1 MSNGSIVRY
10 LNVEDLNHRN
20 QKNVSVPFCPKD
32 VVDSWKRE
40 FKELMEFNVVDFQTL
55 DKSDKDEMVRR
66 NAEAILADK
75 GTLGAKQFEQELLER
90 VRQETGST
98 EMLFDNVRSQVLLS
112 LRKLIGGGLLPEW
125 IRPSRRDR
133 MQRSRSEGAQVQTRA
148 IDERFRRYDDGD
160 DDDEHEW
167 LLGSAIAERFRR
179 YDASLYDAS
188 LCEGTP
194 F

>member
-1 MSNGSIVRY
+1 MSNESIVRY
-10 LNVEDLNHRN
+10 LNVEDLKHRN

-32 VVDSWKRE
+32 VVDCWKRE
-40 FKELMEFNVVDFQTL
+40 LKELMEFNVVDFQTL

-98 EMLFDNVRSQVLLS
+98 EMLSDNVRSQVLLS

-125 IRPSRRDR
+125 IRPSGRDR
-133 MQRSRSEGAQVQTRA
+133 MQRSR
-148 IDERFRRYDDGD
+148 D
-160 DDDEHEW
+160 H
-167 LLGSAIAERFRR
+167 
-179 YDASLYDAS
+179 
-188 LCEGTP
+188 CP
-194 F
+194 

>member
-1 MSNGSIVRY
+1 MSNRSIVRY
-10 LNVEDLNHRN
+10 LNVEDLKHRN
-20 QKNVSVPFCPKD
+20 EKNVSVPFCPKE

-55 DKSDKDEMVRR
+55 DKSDRDEMVRR

-75 GTLGAKQFEQELLER
+75 CTLGTKEFEEELLER

-98 EMLFDNVRSQVLLS
+98 EKLSENVRSQVLLS

-133 MQRSRSEGAQVQTRA
+133 KQRSRSEGAQVQTRT
-148 IDERFRRYDDGD
+148 IDERFRRYDDND
-160 DDDEHEW
+160 YDDEREW

-188 LCEGTP
+188 LCECTP
-194 F
+194 I